1 VKTASPIKWDT
12 SKRKKMLAVI
22 LLAVVLKRELLLLNE
37 LSLRLPK
44 TGSPKE
50 KCYREGDQE

>member
-1 VKTASPIKWDT
+1 
-12 SKRKKMLAVI
+12 MLAVI
-22 LLAVVLKRELLLLNE
+22 LLAVVQKLDLLLLNE
-37 LSLRLPK
+37 LSLSLVR